1 MTNLPKVVGV
11 LLAGGRSRR
20 MGGEAKYLLPLH
32 GRPLLDQV
40 IERARPQVAKLLLNA
55 NGDPGRLSGF
65 GLPVQGDVIE
75 GHAGP
80 LAGILTGM
88 EWAEQNAADCRWI
101 ASFATDTPFF
111 PTDLVHRFL
120 AAQEAEG
127 ADLVRAASGDKPHPV
142 FGLWPVQLA
151 KDLRQALT
159 EEGVRKIDVWTAR
172 HHMTEVHYPTNPVDP
187 FFNVNR
193 PQDLEQLEAL
203 LRKAKKTTPA

>member
-75 GHAGP
+75 G
-80 LAGILTGM
+80 
-88 EWAEQNAADCRWI
+88 QNAADCRWI